1 MPSIFNPSDNQDL
14 INRIEK
20 LTPTSERQWGKMTV
34 DQMLKH
40 SIAPIDVVFGD
51 LTIKMPF
58 YLSWLGRLFKKSVLN
73 NEFKKGSPTAKE
85 FIFTGSYDFEKSKQE
100 LIEKT
105 KKFQDGTKVIKLE
118 KHPFWGKM
126 TPQEWD
132 TLMWKH
138 LDHHLKQFGV

>member
-1 MPSIFNPSDNQDL
+1 MASIFNTNDNQDL
-14 INRIEK
+14 ISRIEK
-20 LTPTSERQWGKMTV
+20 LTPSATPLWGKMTV

-51 LTIKMPF
+51 LVIKMPF
-58 YLSWLGRLFKKSVLN
+58 YMGWLGRMFKKSVLN

-85 FIFTGSYDFEKSKQE
+85 FIFKERYNFEQSKQE

-105 KKFQDGTKVIKLE
+105 RKFQDGTKVIKLE
-118 KHPFWGKM
+118 RHPFWGKM
-126 TPQEWD
+126 NPQEWD
-132 TLMWKH
+132 TLIWKH

>member
-1 MPSIFNPSDNQDL
+1 MASIFNTNDNQDL
-14 INRIEK
+14 ISRIEK
-20 LTPTSERQWGKMTV
+20 LTPNTTPLWGKMTV

-51 LTIKMPF
+51 LVIKMPF
-58 YLSWLGRLFKKSVLN
+58 YMGWLGRLIKKSVLN
-73 NEFKKGSPTAKE
+73 NEFKKGGPTAKE
-85 FIFTGSYDFEKSKQE
+85 FIFKERYDFEQSKRE

-105 KKFQDGTKVIKLE
+105 RKFQDGTKVIKLE
-118 KHPFWGKM
+118 RHPFWGKM

-132 TLMWKH
+132 ILMWKH

>member
-1 MPSIFNPSDNQDL
+1 MASIFNTNDNQDL
-14 INRIEK
+14 ISRIEK
-20 LTPTSERQWGKMTV
+20 LTPNTTPLWGKMTV

-51 LTIKMPF
+51 LVIKMPF
-58 YLSWLGRLFKKSVLN
+58 YMGWLGRLIKKSVPN
-73 NEFKKGSPTAKE
+73 NEFKKGGPTAKE
-85 FIFTGSYDFEKSKQE
+85 FIFKERYDFEQSKRE

-105 KKFQDGTKVIKLE
+105 RKFQDGTKVIKLE
-118 KHPFWGKM
+118 RHPFWGKM

-132 TLMWKH
+132 ILMWKH